1 MKRRLLDISVEA
13 RLDALEAEPALTI
26 PAFGGA
32 NYFIRVNAGQTAFE
46 YRSPAQVLSDIGAQA
61 SDGELTA
68 IAGLVSAADSVPYF
82 TGSGTAALATFTSFG
97 RSLVDDANAAAAR
110 ATLGSTTVGDAV
122 FIAVDQA
129 AAQAALGVGAGGGDL
144 LAANNLSDVADASTA
159 RTNLGLAIGTNVQAY
174 DAELAAVAGLVSAAD
189 KVPYFTG
196 SGTAAL
202 ADFTAA
208 GRALMGDAAAS
219 NQRTTLGLEA
229 GGAGDIW
236 VEKGGDTMT
245 GALITP
251 AGTVGSPAVGIG
263 ESDSG
268 FYRIAASQVGLSLNG
283 VNLLDVRGEDSTTP
297 VTFNLGAG
305 NAPAFL
311 ITNTSAGTQGPVLN
325 LYHNSASPA
334 VSDSPGQIQFIGKDS
349 GGNQATYAAITSAI
363 LDATDT
369 SEDSAMF
376 LYTLSGGSSA
386 ARITI
391 SNGVQIGAPTGGAQ
405 GNGTINATGYYLNG
419 VTMVRPVDVVY
430 QGQASV
436 TWTNMPAA
444 DTNFGGNS
452 SRITRFDLTPFTQC
466 RLVVNKAG
474 TAANAGAKLHLRY
487 YTASSLTVGDYLQIG
502 TSEVSV
508 AVDTTNT
515 ILSSSWID
523 LASGAKADVYL
534 NVVGSGGDGAISPV
548 FGTIKMQFR

>member
-1 MKRRLLDISVEA
+1 
-13 RLDALEAEPALTI
+13 
-26 PAFGGA
+26 
-32 NYFIRVNAGQTAFE
+32 
-46 YRSPAQVLSDIGAQA
+46 
-61 SDGELTA
+61 
-68 IAGLVSAADSVPYF
+68 
-82 TGSGTAALATFTSFG
+82 TFTSFG

-144 LAANNLSDVADASTA
+144 LAANNLSDVANASTA

-174 DAELAAVAGLVSAAD
+174 DAFLLSIAALGTAAD
-189 KVPYFTG
+189 KMIYT
-196 SGTAAL
+196 TAADT
-202 ADFTAA
+202 AAETAITAA
-208 GRALMGDAAAS
+208 GRAILDDADAAA
-219 NQRTTLGLEA
+219 QRTTLELVA
-229 GGAGDIW
+229 GGTGDIW

-283 VNLLDVRGEDSTTP
+283 VNLLDVRGEDSVTP

-305 NAPAFL
+305 NAPAVL

-349 GGNQATYAAITSAI
+349 GGNQATYAAITTAI

-376 LYTLSGGSSA
+376 FYTLSGGSSA

-391 SNGVQIGAPTGGAQ
+391 SNGVQIGSPTGGAQ
-405 GNGTINATGYYLNG
+405 GNGKINATGYYLNG
-419 VTMVRPVDVVY
+419 VTMVRPVNVVL

-452 SRITRFDLTPFTQC
+452 SRITKFDLTPFTQC
-466 RLVVNKAG
+466 RLIVNKAG
-474 TAANAGAKLHLRY
+474 TAGVAASTLHLRY
-487 YTASSLTVGDYLQIG
+487 YTSVSLTVTDYIQIG
-502 TSEVSV
+502 TSAVSV
-508 AVDTTNT
+508 AIDTTNT
-515 ILSSSWID
+515 ILDSGWID

-534 NVVGSGGDGAISPV
+534 NVVGNGGDGAVDPI
-548 FGTIKMQFR
+548 FGMIHAQFR